1 MTETETSSHALLLA
15 SILDLTTLEQLHD
28 ALRERSSLAEII
40 VDGSAV
46 ERVTTPCLQ
55 LLAATAKGATQGDAA
70 FTLKNPSPA
79 LTAAIQDLGLGN
91 CIPYE
96 V

>member
-1 MTETETSSHALLLA
+1 MTELMASSQALLLA
-15 SILDLTTLEQLHD
+15 SNLDLTSLDELYE

-46 ERVTTPCLQ
+46 ERITTPCLQ
-55 LLAATAKGATQGDAA
+55 LLAATAKGAAQGDAA
-70 FTLKNPSPA
+70 FTLRQPSSA
-79 LTAAIQDLGLGN
+79 LITAIQDLGLSD